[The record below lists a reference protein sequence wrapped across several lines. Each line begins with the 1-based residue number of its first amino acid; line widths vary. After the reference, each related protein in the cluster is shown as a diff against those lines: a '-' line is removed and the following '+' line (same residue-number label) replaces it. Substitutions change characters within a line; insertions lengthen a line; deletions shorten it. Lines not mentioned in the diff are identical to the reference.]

1 MSSQNYYPQQ
11 PQFSGSPAQQAPE
24 KKSKAPKVL
33 AIIVIIVLLLALIA
47 EFGARWYIK
56 HEIKNSLTEASNSR
70 TVEDP
75 KVSLGTTPVL
85 FGLVQRSLP
94 HLEVEVPSSI
104 DVSYEDNDPSRPV
117 VTGMPRTHITGK
129 KLSMGETP
137 QDMRFGELTVDAEL
151 PKEVMKAEMIA
162 NQSGQSDDDLLNSL
176 LQVND
181 VVPNPQDQTLE
192 VQFSGGLASIVMS
205 PKIQEGKLA
214 MEVSAVKVFGQELPD
229 VLAEALGGA
238 VEESV
243 DQNTPGGLEP
253 RDVRVTDSGLE
264 ISLHGTDVDLNEL
277 QSSLNEAGQSQHGGQ
292 ESPREDRGNDGAG
305 NNTPAGEDHPGPVG
319 SGGEIFNR
327 AAA

>member
-11 PQFSGSPAQQAPE
+11 QPQFSGYPAQPAPE
-24 KKSKAPKVL
+24 KKSKAPKIL

-56 HEIKNSLTEASNSR
+56 HEITNAMTEASDSR

-85 FGLVQRSLP
+85 FVLVQRSLP

-104 DVSYEDNDPSRPV
+104 DVSYQDNDPSRPF

-129 KLSMGETP
+129 KRSMGETP

-176 LQVND
+176 LQVNGI
-181 VVPNPQDQTLE
+181 VPNPQDRPLE
-192 VQFSGGLASIVMS
+192 VRCSGGLAS
-205 PKIQEGKLA
+205 
-214 MEVSAVKVFGQELPD
+214 AVGCQKVQG
-229 VLAEALGGA
+229 AKKALW
-238 VEESV
+238 
-243 DQNTPGGLEP
+243 
-253 RDVRVTDSGLE
+253 
-264 ISLHGTDVDLNEL
+264 
-277 QSSLNEAGQSQHGGQ
+277 
-292 ESPREDRGNDGAG
+292 
-305 NNTPAGEDHPGPVG
+305 
-319 SGGEIFNR
+319 
-327 AAA
+327 

>member
-24 KKSKAPKVL
+24 KGSKAPKVL

-129 KLSMGETP
+129 KLSMGDTP

-176 LQVND
+176 LQVDD

-205 PKIQEGKLA
+205 PKIEKGQLT

-238 VEESV
+238 VEQSV
-243 DQNTPGGLEP
+243 EQNTPGGLEP
-253 RDVRVTDSGLE
+253 RDVRVTDNGLQ

-277 QSSLNEAGQSQHGGQ
+277 QGSLNEAGQSQQGGQ
-292 ESPREDRGNDGAG
+292 ESPRAGRGNDGAG
-305 NNTPAGEDHPGPVG
+305 DNTPTGEDRPRPVG